1 MILNRLRLYHGLT
14 EPVVERYRAEGTLE
28 VVDGE
33 QSMDD
38 VFAQIE
44 DALERARAEGPD
56 PAEVRTS

>member
-14 EPVVERYRAEGTLE
+14 EPVVERYRAEGMLE